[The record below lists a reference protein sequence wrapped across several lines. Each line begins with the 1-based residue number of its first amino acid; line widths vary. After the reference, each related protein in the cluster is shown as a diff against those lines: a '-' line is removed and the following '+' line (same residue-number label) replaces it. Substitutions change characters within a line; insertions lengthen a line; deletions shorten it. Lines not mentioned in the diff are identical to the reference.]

1 MTETLC
7 PFEKVKEWKTGV
19 SIKCP
24 KTTTVIWTK
33 DKEDALQRH
42 QVIKRKIT
50 CRPCISSF
58 EPFIDSLGDPEIE

>member
-24 KTTTVIWTK
+24 ETTSVIWTK
-33 DKEDALQRH
+33 YKEDALQEY

-50 CRPCISSF
+50 CRPCISKF
-58 EPFIDSLGDPEIE
+58 KPFIQSLGDIEVE